1 MPKYHLF
8 LYSPESV
15 GADWSPEEIQAIILR
30 YKRWRENIAAR
41 GHQAGGDKL
50 RDGAGRV
57 LKSAGGKI
65 MVTDGPYVETREVL
79 GGFFHL
85 VAESF
90 DQAVELAR
98 DCPHLEYGTI
108 EIREVENT

>member
-1 MPKYHLF
+1 
-8 LYSPESV
+8 
-15 GADWSPEEIQAIILR
+15 
-30 YKRWRENIAAR
+30 
-41 GHQAGGDKL
+41 
-50 RDGAGRV
+50 
-57 LKSAGGKI
+57 